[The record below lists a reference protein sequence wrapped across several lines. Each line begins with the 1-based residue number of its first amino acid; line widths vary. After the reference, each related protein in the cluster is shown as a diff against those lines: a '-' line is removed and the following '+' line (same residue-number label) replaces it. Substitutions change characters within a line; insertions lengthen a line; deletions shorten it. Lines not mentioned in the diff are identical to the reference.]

1 MNGRSEARRSL
12 FSVYAFCPRQFSGI
26 QPTEQEV
33 GKAKQM
39 LKKMD
44 KKEKKSRYESMR
56 TFLRLNPDEV
66 AQASRGD
73 QRESFLH
80 AFLALQFRAKA
91 GEQVIKNTHA
101 VDKVKERKVNNYE
114 WSQETMDKEL
124 GASLISFEPRYLQPP
139 CLHPPRSVHRTPW
152 KLIHKDIIL
161 IIVYIHTCMY
171 IYTCLHAYIHTHIH
185 TRMCIHT
192 FTYTWHTYHTQHTC
206 HTCHTY
212 HTYHTCVT
220 HHICLYMSLMP
231 HICAS
236 LQTNMHTCIHA
247 YLHTCIHAYIHINS
261 HMHTYTRLYMHAGII
276 PCIRT

>member
-33 GKAKQM
+33 GRAKQM

-91 GEQVIKNTHA
+91 GEQLIKNTHA

-139 CLHPPRSVHRTPW
+139 CLHPPA
-152 KLIHKDIIL
+152 LFIGL
-161 IIVYIHTCMY
+161 
-171 IYTCLHAYIHTHIH
+171 LG
-185 TRMCIHT
+185 
-192 FTYTWHTYHTQHTC
+192 
-206 HTCHTY
+206 
-212 HTYHTCVT
+212 
-220 HHICLYMSLMP
+220 
-231 HICAS
+231 
-236 LQTNMHTCIHA
+236 N
-247 YLHTCIHAYIHINS
+247 
-261 HMHTYTRLYMHAGII
+261 
-276 PCIRT
+276 